1 MKGISPLVAS
11 ALLIAITIGIAVVL
25 ANYVSTYTT
34 RTLELLPTCIG
45 GNLIYVTADYPKWDT
60 NRIIAAV
67 EAQNVPMGDF
77 SFDILLNNDTVLTS
91 DDAQGLSLAAGAT
104 GTVISETLGVA
115 KTDIKQVRISTN
127 CSNVKTGWATLR

>member
-11 ALLIAITIGIAVVL
+11 ALLIAITIGIAVIL

-34 RTLELLPTCIG
+34 RALSLLPTCIG

-60 NRIIAAV
+60 NKIIAVV

-77 SFDILLNNDTVLTS
+77 SFDILLNNDTLLTS
-91 DDAQGLSLAAGAT
+91 SDAQGLSLASGST
-104 GTVISETLGVA
+104 GTVISQTLGVA

-127 CSNVKTGWATLR
+127 CSNVKTEWTTLR

>member
-11 ALLIAITIGIAVVL
+11 ALLIAITIGIAVIL
-25 ANYVSTYTT
+25 ANYVSTYTA

-91 DDAQGLSLAAGAT
+91 SDIQGLSLAPGAT
-104 GTVISETLGVA
+104 GTVISQTLSVA

-127 CSNVKTGWATLR
+127 CSNVKTEWATLR

>member
-1 MKGISPLVAS
+1 MKGISPLIAS
-11 ALLIAITIGIAVVL
+11 ALLIAITIGIAVIL
-25 ANYVSTYTT
+25 ANYVSSYTE
-34 RTLELLPTCIG
+34 RTLSLLPTCIG
-45 GNLIYVTADYPKWDT
+45 GNLIYVTADYPKWGT
-60 NRIIAAV
+60 NKIIAAV

-91 DDAQGLSLAAGAT
+91 ADAQGLSLAAGAT
-104 GTVISETLGVA
+104 GTVISQTLGVV

>member
-11 ALLIAITIGIAVVL
+11 ALLIAITIGIAVIL
-25 ANYVSTYTT
+25 ANYVSSYTA
-34 RTLELLPTCIG
+34 RTLSLLPTCIG
-45 GNLIYVTADYPKWDT
+45 GNLIYVTADYPKWNT
-60 NRIIAAV
+60 NQIIAAV

-91 DDAQGLSLAAGAT
+91 ADAQGLSLAAGAT
-104 GTVISETLGVA
+104 GTVISQTLGVV